1 MRQCEARVCGC
12 GGWRKT
18 DVGWR
23 PSIRLRLAAAATLA
37 AVVALLLLSVAANYL
52 VEHALISDVDTRI
65 DTRTRAVVAELSEP
79 AGAEVPGEVVD
90 PEYREPLLAWHFS
103 SAGRPLAVG
112 DLGPSAG
119 LFLPM
124 SARRGP
130 GIRTVSIGTIRF
142 RVQTALLADGST
154 ATVGASLA
162 SVDHAT
168 ASLGVVEGLLGLPLA
183 LLVFGG
189 AYLLARAALQPVES
203 LRRTAEMV
211 GGGSSST
218 RFRPSPPFD
227 EVSRLAATFDRMLD
241 RIDRVRH
248 RQDQISADA
257 SHELR
262 TPLAAIEA
270 EASLALRN
278 DRRGGEYRDSLRLIA
293 HESRRMAAVLD
304 GLLWLARTDG
314 GESVPAAVRQDLAE
328 VARLALRRFEPI
340 AGERGLDLH
349 SDVPPGPV
357 PVLAPEQWLDR
368 LFDVL
373 LDNACKYTP
382 AGGLVTLAINSDARA
397 VRLRVADDG
406 PGIAEAERERL
417 RRRFERGDHPTTG
430 SGLGLAIA
438 DTVAR
443 ATNGELRIGDG
454 ELGGASVSVRWPLA
468 R

>member
-1 MRQCEARVCGC
+1 M
-12 GGWRKT
+12 
-18 DVGWR
+18 GWR

-37 AVVALLLLSVAANYL
+37 AVVALLLLSVAANFL
-52 VEHALISDVDTRI
+52 VANALIGDVDSRI
-65 DTRTRAVVAELSEP
+65 DTRIRAVVAELSES
-79 AGAEVPGEVVD
+79 AGAEVPGEAVD
-90 PEYREPLLAWHFS
+90 PEYREPLLVWHFS
-103 SAGRPLAVG
+103 STGRALAVG
-112 DLGPSAG
+112 DLGPSAS
-119 LFLPM
+119 LLLPL
-124 SARRGP
+124 SARRSQ
-130 GIRTVSIGTIRF
+130 GIRTVRIGAIRF
-142 RVQTALLADGST
+142 RVQTTLLADGGT

-162 SVDHAT
+162 GVDHAT
-168 ASLGVVEGLLGLPLA
+168 ATLGVVEGLLGVPLA

-227 EVSRLAATFDRMLD
+227 EVRRLAATFDRMLD

-270 EASLALRN
+270 EASLALRH
-278 DRRGGEYRDSLRLIA
+278 DRQGAEYRDSLRLIA
-293 HESRRMAAVLD
+293 HESRRMGAVLD

-314 GESVPAAVRQDLAE
+314 GESVPPAGRQDLAA

-340 AGERGLDLH
+340 AEERGLALQ
-349 SDVPPGPV
+349 SELPRGPV
-357 PVLAPEQWLDR
+357 RVLAPEHWLDR
-368 LFDVL
+368 LLDVL
-373 LDNACKYTP
+373 LDNACKYNP
-382 AGGLVTLAINSDARA
+382 AGGVVLLAINLDARA

-406 PGIAEAERERL
+406 PGIPEEERERL
-417 RRRFERGDHPTTG
+417 RRRFERGDDATTG
-430 SGLGLAIA
+430 TGLGLAIA

-443 ATNGELRIGDG
+443 ATDGELVVGDG